1 MSAHQ
6 PIVRLAV
13 FCAVVFTSACQTAKR
28 DEVQATPE
36 RTNGRGA
43 YKIAELDSSPTRTKK
58 TEPVYPQALVGE
70 RIEGD
75 AVVQI
80 IVDKRGVPVEVQCT
94 KASNPLFAAAAVAAV
109 NEWRFTPGIKDGV
122 PVSAT
127 LSIPIKF
134 YPPSTAPK
142 LSKAARAS
150 IAEALQRYAEYV
162 LSSIDEEPAG
172 IVKAVLRQKSDS
184 QQALL
189 VFFEYR
195 EGAWKE
201 IPGKTENTE
210 FLTP

>member
-1 MSAHQ
+1 MNTHK

-36 RTNGRGA
+36 RTNGNGV

-58 TEPVYPQALVGE
+58 TEPVYPQELVGE
-70 RIEGD
+70 RVEGE

-80 IVDKRGVPVEVQCT
+80 TVDPSGVPVEVQCT
-94 KASNPLFAAAAVAAV
+94 KASRPSFAAAAVAAV
-109 NEWRFTPGIKDGV
+109 KEWRFSPGIKNGV
-122 PVSAT
+122 PVST
-127 LSIPIKF
+127 ILSVPINF
-134 YPPSTAPK
+134 TPPSAAPK
-142 LSKAARAS
+142 LSKAARVS
-150 IAEALQRYAEYV
+150 IAETLQRYTEYT
-162 LSSIDEEPAG
+162 LISIDEESGG

-201 IPGKTENTE
+201 ISGRTEKTE
-210 FLTP
+210 FLVP